1 MTDDEMKRDE
11 QASGYVRA
19 EDLAKI
25 LGLTVRRVQQL
36 RADGALV
43 TEKTK
48 YGQRYH
54 LLKSLVA
61 LVKHLMS
68 RQDAQSE
75 KQRALSADADYKE
88 RKAALMQIE
97 LRKRRGEVHEAAHVR
112 QLMNGMIL
120 DTKALLTSLPG
131 RIAHDLRMCSSENE
145 IATCLRDSLFSV
157 MDEMRQKQYDPDRFK
172 QLVEE
177 DGDFLDIGADDDEE

>member
-1 MTDDEMKRDE
+1 MTDDEMKREE
-11 QASGYVRA
+11 QASGYMRA

-25 LGLTVRRVQQL
+25 LGMSVRRLQQL
-36 RADGALV
+36 RAAGALV

-48 YGQRYH
+48 FGQRYH
-54 LLKSLVA
+54 FIKSLVA

-68 RQDAQSE
+68 RQDVQSE
-75 KQRALSADADYKE
+75 KQRAISADADYKE

-97 LRKRRGEVHEAAHVR
+97 LRKRRGEIHESAHVR

-120 DTKALLTSLPG
+120 DTKASLTSLPG
-131 RIAHDLRMCSSENE
+131 RIAHDLRLCSSENE
-145 IATCLRDSLFSV
+145 IAACLRDALFSV
-157 MDEMRQKQYDPDRFK
+157 MEEMRQKQYDPARFK

-177 DGDFLDIGADDDEE
+177 DGDFLDAGGDDEE